1 MRLFLQRVA
10 HAGVAESATS
20 TTAGA
25 RDPWFSSQDP
35 LDRPVV
41 PLLALSAGMRFLP
54 VWLAVAL
61 SMGVALGLT
70 LPAPPAAL
78 AAALVA
84 AFGLTLASFI
94 RGDGARVV
102 STALGGLTLGAWAL
116 ASLDDGRAREPPLAA
131 ATRLPSPVE
140 LAGVLQ
146 ADSVPVDDEVRLRV
160 GVREVPGLGADV
172 TGDASLGVAGRQA
185 LSAWREWRAGRRVAL
200 KATVRRPAMYL
211 DDGVGDDRLAL
222 ARHGLILV
230 GSVKSASL
238 VDVVSSGSRLDE
250 AAASLRAFVRRAID
264 ERVGRKDPLAGSI
277 ATAILIGDR
286 TGLDHDVTDRLQAA
300 GTYHVIAIS
309 GGNIAIFA
317 STLLLAAWL
326 ARVPRVLANA
336 GAMAGVWLY
345 AALVGG
351 GSSVVRAAAMAT
363 VYLGLQMR
371 DLRAPPLCVLAA
383 AAGVMLVASP
393 LAAVDAGFL
402 LTVGATGAIVTVAD
416 VALRARCWPPVVRPA
431 VAVVAASLATE
442 LVLLPASAI
451 LFGRVT
457 IAGPIVN
464 LAAVPA
470 MAVVQQAG
478 MTVVACHA
486 WWPAVADV
494 AGRVVIAAAWVL
506 VRSADLLDWAPAL
519 ASRVPSPSWVAVG
532 AYAMAG
538 FIALGAAS
546 WHRLPGPWR
555 WRARLAG
562 TFAAGAMAVWILA
575 HPWTWRTP
583 WSADGRLHLT
593 GIDVGQG
600 DATLVRLPDATTLL
614 VDTGGLGG
622 QSSFD
627 IGARVVAPAIWT
639 RGVGRLDGLLLT
651 HGDPDHI
658 GGAATI
664 IDVFRP
670 SSIWEG
676 IVVPSHGPME
686 QLRVQA
692 RERGLSWQT
701 LVGGADWER
710 GGVRLHV
717 WSPAAPDWERPRVRN
732 DDSVVLELRYGE
744 VSIVLPGDIGRDVER
759 ELAGRLPP
767 SRLRVLKLAHHGSA
781 TSSSAEFLD
790 AVRPTVALVSCG
802 RENRFG
808 HPAREVMAR
817 LAARHVPVVR
827 TDAGGEID
835 LETDGR
841 TLTVHRQ
848 AQGP

>member
-1 MRLFLQRVA
+1 
-10 HAGVAESATS
+10 
-20 TTAGA
+20 
-25 RDPWFSSQDP
+25 
-35 LDRPVV
+35 
-41 PLLALSAGMRFLP
+41 MRFLP
-54 VWLAVAL
+54 VWLAVAI
-61 SMGVALGLT
+61 SAGVGLGLT

-78 AAALVA
+78 AVA
-84 AFGLTLASFI
+84 VATAFGLTLASFI
-94 RGDGARVV
+94 RGDGSRVV
-102 STALGGLTLGAWAL
+102 CSALGGLTLGAWAL
-116 ASLDDGRAREPPLAA
+116 ASLDDSRARDPPLAA

-140 LAGVLQ
+140 ITGVLQ
-146 ADSVPVDDEVRLRV
+146 ADSVPADDEVRLRV
-160 GVREVPGLGADV
+160 GVRKVAGLRADA
-172 TGDASLGVAGRQA
+172 TGDVSVGVAGQQA
-185 LSAWREWRAGRRVAL
+185 MSAWREWRAGRRVVL
-200 KATVRRPAMYL
+200 KASVRRPAVYL

-230 GSVKSASL
+230 GSVKSAAL
-238 VDVVSSGSRLDE
+238 VGVVARGSRLEE
-250 AAASLRAFVRRAID
+250 AAASLRVLVRRAIA
-264 ERVGRKDPLAGSI
+264 ERVARRDPLAGSI

-286 TGLDHDVTDRLQAA
+286 TGLDPDVTDRLQAA

-326 ARVPRVLANA
+326 ARVPRGVANA

-345 AALVGG
+345 TGLVGG
-351 GSSVVRAAAMAT
+351 GSSVVRAAVMAT
-363 VYLGLQMR
+363 VYLGLQAR
-371 DLRAPPLCVLAA
+371 DLRALPLCVLAA
-383 AAGVMLVASP
+383 AAGLMLVVWP
-393 LAAVDAGFL
+393 LAAVDAGFV
-402 LTVGATGAIVTVAD
+402 LTVGATGAIVALAD
-416 VALRARCWPPVVRPA
+416 RALRVRPWPPVVRPA

-442 LVLLPASAI
+442 LVLLPASAL

-486 WWPAVADV
+486 WWPAMADV
-494 AGRVVIAAAWVL
+494 AGRVVIAASWAL
-506 VRSADLLDWAPAL
+506 VRSADLLDWAPGL
-519 ASRVPSPSWVAVG
+519 ASRVPAPSWIAAGV
-532 AYAMAG
+532 YATAG
-538 FIALGAAS
+538 LVALGAAS
-546 WHRLPGPWR
+546 WHWLPGRWR
-555 WRARLAG
+555 WRARIVG
-562 TFAAGAMAVWILA
+562 TCAAGATALWIVA

-583 WSADGRLHLT
+583 WSADGRVHVT

-600 DATLVRLPDATTLL
+600 DATLVHLPDATTLL
-614 VDTGGLGG
+614 VDAGGLGG

-627 IGARVVAPAIWT
+627 IGARVVAPAIWA
-639 RGVGRLDGLLLT
+639 RGAGRLDGLLLT

-658 GGAATI
+658 GGAPTI

-676 IVVPSHGPME
+676 IVVPSHAPME
-686 QLRVQA
+686 ALRAQA

-701 LVGGADWER
+701 LVDGAGWER
-710 GGVRLHV
+710 AGVRLHV

-732 DDSVVLELRYGE
+732 DDSVVLELRYGD

-759 ELAGRLPP
+759 ELAPRILP

-790 AVRPTVALVSCG
+790 ALRPTVALVSCG
-802 RENRFG
+802 RDNRFG
-808 HPAREVMAR
+808 HPARDVMAR
-817 LAARHVPVVR
+817 LADRHIPVFR

-841 TLTVHRQ
+841 TLTVQRQ
-848 AQGP
+848 DQGP

>member
-1 MRLFLQRVA
+1 M
-10 HAGVAESATS
+10 
-20 TTAGA
+20 
-25 RDPWFSSQDP
+25 
-35 LDRPVV
+35 
-41 PLLALSAGMRFLP
+41 
-54 VWLAVAL
+54 
-61 SMGVALGLT
+61 
-70 LPAPPAAL
+70 
-78 AAALVA
+78 
-84 AFGLTLASFI
+84 
-94 RGDGARVV
+94 
-102 STALGGLTLGAWAL
+102 
-116 ASLDDGRAREPPLAA
+116 
-131 ATRLPSPVE
+131 
-140 LAGVLQ
+140 
-146 ADSVPVDDEVRLRV
+146 
-160 GVREVPGLGADV
+160 
-172 TGDASLGVAGRQA
+172 
-185 LSAWREWRAGRRVAL
+185 SAWRQWRAGRRVVL
-200 KATVRRPAMYL
+200 KATVRRPAVYL

-230 GSVKSASL
+230 GSVKSAAL
-238 VDVVSSGSRLDE
+238 IEVVATGSRLEE
-250 AAASLRAFVRRAID
+250 AGASLRVFVRRAID
-264 ERVGRKDPLAGSI
+264 ERVGRRDPLAASI

-336 GAMAGVWLY
+336 GAVAGVWLY

-363 VYLGLQMR
+363 IYLGLQAR
-371 DLRAPPLCVLAA
+371 DLRAPPLCALAA
-383 AAGVMLVASP
+383 AAGVLLVASP
-393 LAAVDAGFL
+393 LAAVDAGFV
-402 LTVGATGAIVTVAD
+402 LTVGATGAIV
-416 VALRARCWPPVVRPA
+416 ALAERGLRVRRWPPFVRPA
-431 VAVVAASLATE
+431 VAVVAASVATE
-442 LVLLPASAI
+442 AVLLPASAL

-486 WWPAVADV
+486 WWPAMADL

-506 VRSADLLDWAPAL
+506 VRSADLLDWAPGL
-519 ASRVPSPSWVAVG
+519 ASRVPAPSWIAAG
-532 AYAMAG
+532 AYATAG
-538 FIALGAAS
+538 LVALSAAS
-546 WHRLPGPWR
+546 WHWLPGRWR
-555 WRARLAG
+555 WRARMAG
-562 TFAAGAMAVWILA
+562 TCAAGATAVWIVA

-583 WSADGRLHLT
+583 WSADGRLHVT
-593 GIDVGQG
+593 SVDVGQG

-627 IGARVVAPAIWT
+627 IGARVVAPAIWA

-676 IVVPSHGPME
+676 IVVPSHAPME
-686 QLRVQA
+686 ALRAQA

-701 LVGGADWER
+701 LVEGADWER
-710 GGVRLHV
+710 GRVRLHV
-717 WSPAAPDWERPRVRN
+717 WGPAAPDWERPRVRN
-732 DDSVVLELRYGE
+732 DDSVVLELRYGD

-759 ELAGRLPP
+759 DLAARVPP
-767 SRLRVLKLAHHGSA
+767 SRVRVLKLAHHGSA

-790 AVRPTVALVSCG
+790 ALRPTVALVSCG
-802 RENRFG
+802 RDNRFG
-808 HPAREVMAR
+808 HPARDVMAR
-817 LAARHVPVVR
+817 LADRHIPVFR
-827 TDAGGEID
+827 TDAGGEIE
-835 LETDGR
+835 LESDGR

-848 AQGP
+848 DQGP